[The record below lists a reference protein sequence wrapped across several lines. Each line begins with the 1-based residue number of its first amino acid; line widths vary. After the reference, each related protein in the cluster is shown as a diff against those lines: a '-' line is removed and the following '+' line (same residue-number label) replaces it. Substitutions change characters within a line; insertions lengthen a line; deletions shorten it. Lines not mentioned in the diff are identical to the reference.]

1 MRSTSALLLLA
12 ILLVGCGPKDEPVPA
27 ATTAPTPTA
36 ASGNSGGVTPMA
48 SGVAGGMTPVSGGES
63 VDGAGMGGVG
73 SAAKDMARGAAA
85 KASAPNGMGAGEAGE

>member
-1 MRSTSALLLLA
+1 MRSTVALFVTV
-12 ILLVGCGPKDEPVPA
+12 LLVGCGPKAEPVPA
-27 ATTAPTPTA
+27 ETAAPATAA
-36 ASGNSGGVTPMA
+36 ASGSSGGVAPMA

-85 KASAPNGMGAGEAGE
+85 KASAPSGGGATEGGE